1 MAMSDGGGAM
11 SSSAEHVAG
20 AAAELAQAGLRKSSW
35 SAYNGNCVEVA
46 ELRSG
51 PIAVRDT
58 KDRQGPVLVVGRA
71 AWAAFLDEV
80 KAGSPGA

>member
-1 MAMSDGGGAM
+1 MSG
-11 SSSAEHVAG
+11 SARRAHGVDSAS
-20 AAAELAQAGLRKSSW
+20 AFQPQAGWRKSSW

-51 PIAVRDT
+51 LIAVRDT

-71 AWAAFLDEV
+71 AWASFLAEV
-80 KAGSPGA
+80 KAGPLGG